1 MITLQ
6 LPNDEQVLATVGKI
20 SIRHGQLDYC
30 LKMVIKSILG
40 LAITEAI
47 DATDNQGSFELR
59 KRIRKLAK
67 QKFKEGEILV
77 KLDALLT
84 RAKRATEDRNQIL
97 HSLWA
102 FELDGTP
109 VIRNRDHSFQPIPN
123 LTRLNEL
130 AEEIYTITTDLNN
143 ARLEGFLKEALS

>member
-6 LPNDEQVLATVGKI
+6 IPEDKQVLAAVGTI

-30 LKMVIKSILG
+30 LKMTIKSIMG
-40 LAITEAI
+40 LSILETL
-47 DATDNQGSFELR
+47 DATDSQGSFDLR

-67 QKFKEGEILV
+67 QRFGEGETLV

-84 RAKRATEDRNQIL
+84 RASRATGNRNQIL

-102 FELDGTP
+102 YELDGTP

-123 LTRLNEL
+123 IIKLNEL
-130 AEEIYTITTDLNN
+130 ASEIFTITTDFNN
-143 ARLEGFLKEALS
+143 ARKE